1 MKKIFFGILVLFL
14 IAAVIAL
21 APLLLTKFGSKLLT
35 GGDELYVL
43 TSETIAE
50 DTSTLYIAYT
60 GSDQLQPQLFAIDGL
75 EEVKVAGGYGQ
86 YKLASVAP
94 LLKLEGKSEQE
105 TTAALARALG
115 LPVSR
120 IITLEEQIP
129 QPATKSELVQV
140 LYKSLIRRLANFS
153 MPKEELLF
161 LEAVRQA
168 PNLDTH
174 SLEESQLSIGKL
186 LDLTAQVRQFSLCSL
201 AIVNTTG
208 EPGQAR
214 QLADMLERRGGRVVR
229 ITDTQVQ
236 SERTDIYYD
245 SQEDKCQSIIPV
257 IKTWFAKTPEII
269 EDSNETEKYRAQLV
283 IFIGMDSI

>member
-1 MKKIFFGILVLFL
+1 VKKIFFGILVLFL